1 MQSALAVASWAKLSL
16 WCCSGKSTGPTRKAA
31 QLLAAEKGVGLS
43 HAILPPNDACSAL
56 LSVVASG
63 CPAPPCW
70 VFRSRGHPSK
80 LLVLRPLV
88 RCAKPRNN
96 SKSTNLRT
104 LPKPQ
109 EKATPM
115 TGILQNYLPL
125 VVFIAVAGVI
135 GLALLIAPFLVA
147 FQQPDPEKL
156 SAYECGFNAFDD
168 ARMKFDVRF
177 YLVAI
182 LFIIFDLEVAFLFP
196 WAVAFGKLGATGFW
210 SMVVF
215 LAVLT
220 IGFAYEWKKG
230 ALEWD

>member
-1 MQSALAVASWAKLSL
+1 MAKPGRDESRSA
-16 WCCSGKSTGPTRKAA
+16 TGWGYRLKNRGTIPPALRWLRRPGRAIFPSCPDAREAA
-31 QLLAAEKGVGLS
+31 T
-43 HAILPPNDACSAL
+43 
-56 LSVVASG
+56 ASG
-63 CPAPPCW
+63 
-70 VFRSRGHPSK
+70 
-80 LLVLRPLV
+80 LLVLRPLL
-88 RCAKPRNN
+88 RCAKA
-96 SKSTNLRT
+96 SEQFQTANLR
-104 LPKPQ
+104 PSKPQ
-109 EKATPM
+109 EKAPPM

-125 VVFIAVAGVI
+125 VVFIGVASLI

-147 FQQPDPEKL
+147 FQQPDAEKL

-210 SMVVF
+210 SMMVF

-220 IGFAYEWKKG
+220 VGFAYEWKKG